1 MAPKAGKKKTL
12 AQELAEL
19 TSTAPTSFD
28 PEQEGYGDGTDA
40 LLRSYDDEDGDNGSL
55 NGDDDLSSMSAR
67 PSLRMTA
74 DMESLGHE
82 YASKRVARKDLASA
96 GDDAASS
103 SGSGSGSEEADDDD
117 EDEQDG
123 ANRTVLQDSS
133 SSEDEQSE
141 NEQQQAAEDT
151 DSEDDDDDELSSARQ
166 SSVFATLDSAA
177 VDSFVDAEI
186 DKLTAQDAAARVA
199 RAASTQTEHARAAEA
214 LRQRQWWD
222 SALEVRILLQRL
234 LDLAATAPA
243 PQHLPLYTAADPELR
258 GALDKAAAAADSL
271 ARDLS
276 TVRKGHMRQTC
287 VPAAAAAAAAGDAEQ
302 QQQQLA
308 AVQDGA
314 SSEEVW
320 ADAAAD
326 YELCKGWWVKT
337 VDRCVCYYCVSTAS
351 TSIAAVT
358 ASITVMLMYM

>member
-40 LLRSYDDEDGDNGSL
+40 LLRPYDDKDGDNGSL

-103 SGSGSGSEEADDDD
+103 TGSDSGSEEADDDD
-117 EDEQDG
+117 DDDEKDG
-123 ANRTVLQDSS
+123 ANGTALQDSS
-133 SSEDEQSE
+133 SSEEEQSE
-141 NEQQQAAEDT
+141 NEQQQAAEDS
-151 DSEDDDDDELSSARQ
+151 DSEDDDDDDELASARQ

-243 PQHLPLYTAADPELR
+243 PQHLPLYTAADPELQ
-258 GALDKAAAAADSL
+258 GALNKAAAAADSL

-287 VPAAAAAAAAGDAEQ
+287 IPAAAAVAAVGDAE

-314 SSEEVW
+314 SGEEVW
-320 ADAAAD
+320 ADAAAN

-337 VDRCVCYYCVSTAS
+337 VDRCVYCSCYCYNCCCR
-351 TSIAAVT
+351 
-358 ASITVMLMYM
+358 

>member
-40 LLRSYDDEDGDNGSL
+40 LLRPYDDEDGDNGSL
-55 NGDDDLSSMSAR
+55 NGDDDLGSMSAR

-103 SGSGSGSEEADDDD
+103 SGSDSGSDVGDDDD
-117 EDEQDG
+117 DAQDD
-123 ANRTVLQDSS
+123 ANGTVLQDSS
-133 SSEDEQSE
+133 SSEEEQSE
-141 NEQQQAAEDT
+141 NEQQQAAEDS

-243 PQHLPLYTAADPELR
+243 PQHLPLYTAADPELQ
-258 GALDKAAAAADSL
+258 GALDRAAAAADSL

-287 VPAAAAAAAAGDAEQ
+287 MPAAAAASDTEQ

-337 VDRCVCYYCVSTAS
+337 VDRCVCCDSAHCYCCCYCFVCDC
-351 TSIAAVT
+351 IGWL
-358 ASITVMLMYM
+358 IDL